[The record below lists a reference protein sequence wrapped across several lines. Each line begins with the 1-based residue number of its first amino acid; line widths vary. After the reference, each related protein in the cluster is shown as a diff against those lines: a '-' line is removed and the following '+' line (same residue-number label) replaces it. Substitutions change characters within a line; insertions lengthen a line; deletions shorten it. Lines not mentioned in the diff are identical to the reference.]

1 MRPANIAQQ
10 ALLVALLAAL
20 GAFLIVPVWLTVRGG
35 FVEDPVTGDG
45 FTLRHVALVFRDP
58 VLREGLLNAVGLA
71 VVSTTLSVLIG
82 APLAMLSVRYAF
94 PFRKAWNAAVLV
106 PLILPPFVG
115 AIGLKAILGRY
126 GALNTLLGTEWDILG
141 AAPFWGVAIALAL
154 HLYPIIYLNVSATLA
169 NIDPA
174 LDEAASIAGA
184 SFRRRAVSILLP
196 LLRPGLFAGGAIVFI
211 WSFTELGTPLIF
223 DYYAI
228 TSVQIFRGIK
238 EINASAQ
245 PYALTAVMLIFS
257 VLFYA
262 LGKIALGKTGHAT
275 PGRAAR
281 AGEDKRL
288 SPFGATIT
296 TLVFAIVTV
305 LALLPHLGVLLVAFS
320 EPGSWYRSVL
330 PREFTLEN
338 FANAFGHPLAFGS
351 MTNSFKLSLTAALLD
366 IGIGIAVAYLI
377 VRTKVRGRTILDYLV
392 MAPLAVPGLVLAFGY
407 VAMSLNWPFRPGD
420 PLGFLNISILGENP
434 NPFPL
439 LIIAYAVRRLPY
451 VVRAAVSG
459 LEQIHIELEEAAKI
473 FNATTMRI
481 FTRIIVPL
489 ISANLIAGGLLA
501 FSFAML
507 EVSDSLI
514 LAQQERHYPITK
526 AIYTFTFRLGDGLNI
541 ASALGVWGMALLA
554 ATLVGTS
561 ILMGKRLGAVF
572 RA

>member
-1 MRPANIAQQ
+1 MRSTAFAQQ
-10 ALLVALLAAL
+10 VLLVALLALL
-20 GAFLIVPVWLTVRGG
+20 GVFLVVPVWLTVRGG
-35 FVEDPVTGDG
+35 FVEDPVSGDG

-58 VLREGLLNAVGLA
+58 VLREGLMNALGLA

-82 APLAMLSVRYAF
+82 APLAMVSVRYAF
-94 PFRKAWNAAVLV
+94 PFRKLWNAAVLV
-106 PLILPPFVG
+106 PLIMPPFVG
-115 AIGLKAILGRY
+115 AIGLKALLGRY
-126 GALNTLLGTEWDILG
+126 GALNTALDTEWDILG

-154 HLYPIIYLNVSATLA
+154 HLYPIIYLNVTATLA

-174 LDEAASIAGA
+174 LDEAAAITGA
-184 SFRRRAVSILLP
+184 PLRQRMLRILLP
-196 LLRPGLFAGGAIVFI
+196 LIRPGLFAGGAIVFI

-245 PYALTAVMLIFS
+245 PYALTAVMLMLS

-262 LGKIALGKTGHAT
+262 VGKLALGKAGHAT
-275 PGRAAR
+275 TGRAAR
-281 AGEDKRL
+281 AAEDKRL
-288 SPFGATIT
+288 NPAGAALA
-296 TLVFAIVTV
+296 TLVFAAVTA
-305 LALLPHLGVLLVAFS
+305 LALLPHLGVILVAFS

-330 PREFTLEN
+330 PAEFTLEN
-338 FANAFGHPLAFGS
+338 FSKAFGHPLAFGS
-351 MTNSFKLSLTAALLD
+351 MANSFKLSLAAAFLD
-366 IGIGIAVAYLI
+366 IAIGIVVAYLI
-377 VRTKVRGRTILDYLV
+377 VRTKVRGRSILDAMV

-407 VAMSLNWPFRPGD
+407 VAMSLNWPFREGD
-420 PLGFLNISILGENP
+420 PLGFMNISILGENP

-439 LIIAYAVRRLPY
+439 LILAYAVRRLPY

-459 LEQIHIELEEAAKI
+459 LEQVHVELEEAAKI
-473 FNATTMRI
+473 FNAGTARI
-481 FTRIIVPL
+481 FARIIVPL

-514 LAQQERHYPITK
+514 LAQQERHYPLTK
-526 AIYTFTFRLGDGLNI
+526 AIYTFSFRLGDGLNI

>member
-10 ALLVALLAAL
+10 ALLVALLAIL

-35 FVEDPVTGDG
+35 FVVDPVSGDG
-45 FTLRHVALVFRDP
+45 FTLRHIALVFRDP
-58 VLREGLLNAVGLA
+58 ILREGLFNALALA
-71 VVSTTLSVLIG
+71 VVTTTLSVLIG
-82 APLAMLSVRYAF
+82 APLAFLSVRYTF

-106 PLILPPFVG
+106 PLIMPPFVG
-115 AIGLKAILGRY
+115 AIGLKAILGRF
-126 GALNTLLGTEWDILG
+126 GALNTALGTEWDILG

-154 HLYPIIYLNVSATLA
+154 HLYPIIYLNVTATLA

-174 LDEAASIAGA
+174 LDEAASIAGG
-184 SFRRRAVSILLP
+184 SFYQRIVRILLP

-245 PYALTAVMLIFS
+245 PYALTAVMLILS

-262 LGKIALGKTGHAT
+262 LGKFALGRAGHAT
-275 PGRAAR
+275 SGRAAR
-281 AGEDKRL
+281 AAEDKRL
-288 SPFGATIT
+288 SPVMAGLT
-296 TLVFAIVTV
+296 TLAFAFVTV
-305 LALLPHLGVLLVAFS
+305 LALMPHIGVILVAFS

-330 PREFTLEN
+330 PREFTVEH

-351 MTNSFKLSLTAALLD
+351 MANSFKLSLAAALLD
-366 IGIGIAVAYLI
+366 IGIGIGVAYLI
-377 VRTKVRGRTILDYLV
+377 VRTKVRGRTLLDSMV

-407 VAMSLNWPFRPGD
+407 VAMSLNWPFRDGD
-420 PLGFLNISILGENP
+420 PLDFLNISILGEDP

-439 LIIAYAVRRLPY
+439 LIIAYAIRRLPY

-459 LEQIHIELEEAAKI
+459 LEQIHVELEEAARI
-473 FNATTMRI
+473 FNAGTVRI
-481 FTRIIVPL
+481 FTRIIIPL

-514 LAQQERHYPITK
+514 LAQQERHYPLTK
-526 AIYTFTFRLGDGLNI
+526 AIYTFSFRLGDGLNI

-554 ATLVGTS
+554 ATLIGAS
-561 ILMGKRLGAVF
+561 LLMGKRLGSVF

>member
-1 MRPANIAQQ
+1 MRSTALAQQ
-10 ALLVALLAAL
+10 VLLVALLALL
-20 GAFLIVPVWLTVRGG
+20 GVFLVVPVWLTVRGG
-35 FVEDPVTGDG
+35 FVEDPVSGDG

-58 VLREGLLNAVGLA
+58 VLREGLMNALGLA

-82 APLAMLSVRYAF
+82 APLAMVSVRYAF
-94 PFRKAWNAAVLV
+94 PFRKLWNAAVLV
-106 PLILPPFVG
+106 PLIMPPFVG
-115 AIGLKAILGRY
+115 AIGLKALLGRY
-126 GALNTLLGTEWDILG
+126 GALNTALGTEWDILG

-154 HLYPIIYLNVSATLA
+154 HLYPIIYLNVTATLA

-174 LDEAASIAGA
+174 LDEAAAITGA
-184 SFRRRAVSILLP
+184 PLRQRMLRILLP
-196 LLRPGLFAGGAIVFI
+196 LIRPGLFAGGAIVFI

-245 PYALTAVMLIFS
+245 PYALTAVMLMLS

-262 LGKIALGKTGHAT
+262 VGKLALGKAGHAT
-275 PGRAAR
+275 TGRAAR
-281 AGEDKRL
+281 AAEDKRL
-288 SPFGATIT
+288 NPAGAALA
-296 TLVFAIVTV
+296 TLVFAAVTA
-305 LALLPHLGVLLVAFS
+305 LALLPHLGVILVAFS

-330 PREFTLEN
+330 PAEFTLEN
-338 FANAFGHPLAFGS
+338 FSKAFGHPLAFGS
-351 MTNSFKLSLTAALLD
+351 MANSFKLSLAAAFLD
-366 IGIGIAVAYLI
+366 IAIGIVVAYLI
-377 VRTKVRGRTILDYLV
+377 VRTKVRGRSILDAMV

-407 VAMSLNWPFRPGD
+407 VAMSLNWPFREGD
-420 PLGFLNISILGENP
+420 PLGFMNISILGENP

-439 LIIAYAVRRLPY
+439 LILAYAVRRLPY

-459 LEQIHIELEEAAKI
+459 LEQVHVELEEAAKI
-473 FNATTMRI
+473 FNAGTARI
-481 FTRIIVPL
+481 FARIIVPL

-514 LAQQERHYPITK
+514 LAQQERHYPLTK
-526 AIYTFTFRLGDGLNI
+526 AIYTFSFRLGDGLNI